1 MQVNKNDIIL
11 IIVLFVI
18 AIVRFYFFIP
28 IKPDFDFA
36 IGEEVEVV
44 GVISDY
50 PDTRIKNERLVI
62 SIEESKTK
70 LLIITSSVG
79 EFSYGDKILVKGIL
93 DTPKNFTTSSGKEFN
108 YERYLANKD
117 IYFLIKNADI
127 KLISKE
133 NGNKIKSILFKI
145 RNIFSQSINKIIS
158 SPESDLGRGL
168 ILGDRGGFDGEMQE
182 DFIKTGTIHIVALSG
197 YNITI
202 VSNAVIKIF
211 SLFLSTVL
219 SIVLGIFFILLF
231 ILMAGGGATIVR
243 AGIMAF
249 IALYARITGRNYFA
263 GRALVVAGLVMF
275 AYDPRVVTDMSFQ
288 LSFLATFGILFITPK
303 VLNWFSFVTMRFGFR
318 ENLSTTISATIA
330 VLPILLYSTGI
341 LSIVSIPT
349 NILVLPLIPF
359 AMLFTFLSGVFRI
372 VSVFIAIPFGFVA
385 ENTLALILFLINKS
399 ASFSFASVS
408 FVSFPLFLTI
418 ILYGLILYW
427 AFKLNK
433 TS

>member
-79 EFSYGDKILVKGIL
+79 EFSYGDKILVKGML

-211 SLFLSTVL
+211 FLFLSTVL

-249 IALYARITGRNYFA
+249 IALYARITGRNYLA
-263 GRALVVAGLVMF
+263 GRALIIAGLVMF
-275 AYDPRVVTDMSFQ
+275 AYDPRVITDMSFQ

-359 AMLFTFLSGVFRI
+359 AMLFTFLSGVFGM

-399 ASFSFASVS
+399 ASLSFASVS

-427 AFKLNK
+427 ALKLNK

>member
-249 IALYARITGRNYFA
+249 IALYARITGRNYLA
-263 GRALVVAGLVMF
+263 GRALIIAGLVMF
-275 AYDPRVVTDMSFQ
+275 AYDPRVITDMSFQ

-359 AMLFTFLSGVFRI
+359 AMLFTFLSGVFGM
-372 VSVFIAIPFGFVA
+372 VSVFIAIPFGFFA

>member
-249 IALYARITGRNYFA
+249 IALYARITGRNYLA
-263 GRALVVAGLVMF
+263 GRALIIAGLVMF
-275 AYDPRVVTDMSFQ
+275 AYDPRVITDMSFQ

-318 ENLSTTISATIA
+318 ENLSTTISATIV

-359 AMLFTFLSGVFRI
+359 ALLFTFLSGVFGM
-372 VSVFIAIPFGFVA
+372 VSVFIAIPFGFFA

>member
-249 IALYARITGRNYFA
+249 IALYARITGRNYLA
-263 GRALVVAGLVMF
+263 GRALIIAGLVMF
-275 AYDPRVVTDMSFQ
+275 AYDPRVITDMSFQ

-318 ENLSTTISATIA
+318 ENLSTTISATIV

-359 AMLFTFLSGVFRI
+359 AMLFTFLSGVFGI

-408 FVSFPLFLTI
+408 FVFFPLFLTI

>member
-359 AMLFTFLSGVFRI
+359 AMLFTFLSGVFGM
-372 VSVFIAIPFGFVA
+372 VSVFIAIPFGFFA

>member
-70 LLIITSSVG
+70 LLIITSSVR
-79 EFSYGDKILVKGIL
+79 EFSYGDKILVKGML

-117 IYFLIKNADI
+117 IYFLIKNAYI

-168 ILGDRGGFDGEMQE
+168 ILGDRE
-182 DFIKTGTIHIVALSG
+182 
-197 YNITI
+197 
-202 VSNAVIKIF
+202 
-211 SLFLSTVL
+211 VL
-219 SIVLGIFFILLF
+219 
-231 ILMAGGGATIVR
+231 TD
-243 AGIMAF
+243 
-249 IALYARITGRNYFA
+249 ARR
-263 GRALVVAGLVMF
+263 L
-275 AYDPRVVTDMSFQ
+275 
-288 LSFLATFGILFITPK
+288 
-303 VLNWFSFVTMRFGFR
+303 
-318 ENLSTTISATIA
+318 
-330 VLPILLYSTGI
+330 
-341 LSIVSIPT
+341 
-349 NILVLPLIPF
+349 
-359 AMLFTFLSGVFRI
+359 
-372 VSVFIAIPFGFVA
+372 
-385 ENTLALILFLINKS
+385 
-399 ASFSFASVS
+399 
-408 FVSFPLFLTI
+408 
-418 ILYGLILYW
+418 
-427 AFKLNK
+427 
-433 TS
+433 

>member
-275 AYDPRVVTDMSFQ
+275 AYDPRVITDMSFQ

-318 ENLSTTISATIA
+318 ENLSTTISATIV

-359 AMLFTFLSGVFRI
+359 AMLFTFLSGVFGM
-372 VSVFIAIPFGFVA
+372 VSVFIAIPFGFFA